1 MDGFCGPGKYQGGE
15 LGSPLVALQA
25 IMRHRVFDAFASD
38 GKGVEFLFVDK
49 EPSFTCH
56 LSNRLAGS
64 RWPNAFSIEVQNRL
78 FADVMEG
85 LINDVEETGR
95 EVHFSQLL
103 EDEINWHRQWL
114 ESDLH
119 GALELLE
126 YGEVPGIVSVRR
138 EDGKNRRKRSYKGC
152 LIKFGMSP
160 MQNRLF

>member
-1 MDGFCGPGKYQGGE
+1 MWTAFVAREYQGGE

-49 EPSFTCH
+49 EASFTCH

-85 LINDVEETGR
+85 LINDVEATGR
-95 EVHFSQLL
+95 EMPPSH
-103 EDEINWHRQWL
+103 
-114 ESDLH
+114 
-119 GALELLE
+119 
-126 YGEVPGIVSVRR
+126 
-138 EDGKNRRKRSYKGC
+138 
-152 LIKFGMSP
+152 
-160 MQNRLF
+160 